1 MLSGCQPKAKLYD
14 GVPRI
19 HLFLLLPMLT
29 VSLCAEEIDSDPK
42 PGQAESALKVKDLT
56 GQHEGKVVA
65 RFARGASERDQ
76 YSARAAGH
84 SESGGVT
91 AANRLG

>member
-1 MLSGCQPKAKLYD
+1 MLA
-14 GVPRI
+14 
-19 HLFLLLPMLT
+19 
-29 VSLCAEEIDSDPK
+29 VSLSAAEIDTGPK
-42 PGQAESALKVKDLT
+42 PGQAESVLKVKDLT
-56 GQHEGKVVA
+56 GQHEGEAVA

-76 YSARAAGH
+76 HSAHAAGH